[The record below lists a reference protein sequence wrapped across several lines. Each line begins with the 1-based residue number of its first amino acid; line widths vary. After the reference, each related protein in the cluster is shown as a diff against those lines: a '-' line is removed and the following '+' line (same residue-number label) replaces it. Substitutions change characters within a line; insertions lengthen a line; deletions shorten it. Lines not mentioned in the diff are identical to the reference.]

1 MPENTLHA
9 KLQLRNATWKT
20 VTMTDLSHPAP
31 QFSAVD
37 AEKLAKELF
46 GVTASAIALDSERD
60 CNYRLKTETDAGWIL
75 KIVNASEP
83 KVESEFQT
91 ALLHHLANANA
102 KLTVPFLK
110 PSLSGDILASTVAIG
125 GEKHALRLVGWLAG
139 TPLAQVPR
147 TFNLMRNLGRSLG
160 ELDYALQ
167 GFIHPGALRELDW
180 DLRHAGRARTRLHF
194 VRDAG
199 KKALLERFITR
210 FEKSVAPKLPTL
222 RAQVIHNDANDWN
235 VLVDKN
241 DNEKIAGLIDFGDA
255 VHTVLIAEVAI
266 ACAYAA
272 LDMDDPIG
280 AAAALTAGFHE
291 KHPLKP
297 EEIDLLFDLIAMRLV
312 TSVTFSASRHD
323 KTDDNPYLA
332 ISEAPAWRLLEKMDA
347 MNPRFATAILR
358 KACGFDAI
366 DGAGAVR
373 KWVAEN
379 SKSFAPMV
387 RPSPATMNKAIV
399 PYGDATHFM
408 TVASAEQRA
417 TEATQWWDDFC
428 SDNNIELGIGA
439 WGEERTVYTDK
450 AFESLFIEG
459 QRRIHHLGVDLFM
472 PAGTPL
478 YAPLA
483 ATVMSVE
490 IEHEPLGYGG
500 LIKLEHRPEGCPPFV
515 TLWGHMAHE
524 ALERLKPGQQLQ
536 AGDLVGHMGDI
547 HENGGWTPHLHFEMT
562 TDIHL
567 TATEILGVGEAAYL
581 DVWADLFPDVA
592 ALAGIPPET
601 FRKDGYTRAEIIEKR
616 KEILLPNLTISYSEP
631 IKFVRGDGAW
641 LIDNNGRAYLDC
653 FNNVCHIGH
662 AHPEVVDAIARQAAL
677 LNTNTRYLHDN
688 IVNYAE
694 RLTATL
700 PEGLTVASFACSG
713 SEANSLAL
721 RMARTHTGRN
731 EAIVLDW
738 AYHGTTQELIDLSPY
753 KYKRKGGKGRPDHV
767 YEGIIPDSYHAPEDW
782 PIEEHAKRFAQ
793 NIAEHIDKMRAQGRT
808 PAYFLAESIPSVAGQ
823 VFLPEGYLKEVY
835 AMVRAAGGVCIADE
849 VQVGFGRVGSHWW
862 AFEMQDVVPDIVTMG
877 KPIGNG
883 HPMSA
888 VVTTR
893 EVADSFNNGMEYFNT
908 FGGNPVSC
916 AAGLAVL
923 DVIERDKLREN
934 ALDVGNYLLAGFRD
948 MQKRYDIIGDVRGS
962 GLFLGIEL
970 VTDRKTR
977 APATALARLIN
988 DGARQRGILM
998 GTEGPH
1004 DNVLKMRPSMVF
1016 SRANADHLLDV
1027 LSDSFA
1033 AALK

>member
-1 MPENTLHA
+1 
-9 KLQLRNATWKT
+9 
-20 VTMTDLSHPAP
+20 MTDLSHPAP
-31 QFSAVD
+31 QFSAID
-37 AEKLAKELF
+37 AEQLAKDVF
-46 GVTASAIALDSERD
+46 GVEAAASQLDSERD
-60 CNYRLKTETDAGWIL
+60 CNFRLKTGTDADWIL

-91 ALLHHLANANA
+91 ALLDHLSAA
-102 KLTVPFLK
+102 KSPLAVPHLK
-110 PSLSGDILASTVAIG
+110 PSLKGDVLASTSG
-125 GEKHALRLVGWLAG
+125 KSGEKHALRLVGWLPG
-139 TPLAQVPR
+139 TPLAEVTR
-147 TFNLMRNLGRSLG
+147 TFELMRNLGRSLG
-160 ELDYALQ
+160 ELDHALQ
-167 GFIHPGALRELDW
+167 GFIHVGALRDLDW
-180 DLRHAGRARTRLHF
+180 DLRHAGRARDRLHHIE
-194 VRDAG
+194 DAD
-199 KKALLERFITR
+199 KKALLARFITR
-210 FEKSVAPKLPTL
+210 FENFVAPKLAGL

-235 VLVDKN
+235 VLVDN
-241 DNEKIAGLIDFGDA
+241 DNHEKIAGLIDFGDA

-272 LDMDDPIG
+272 LDTQDPIG
-280 AAAALTAGFHE
+280 AAAALTEGFHE
-291 KHPLKP
+291 RYPLQG

-312 TSVTFSASRHD
+312 TSVTFSASRRE
-323 KTDDNPYLA
+323 KTEDNPYLA

-366 DGAGAVR
+366 DGAGAIR
-373 KWVAEN
+373 KWVSDNAN
-379 SKSFAPMV
+379 TFAPIV
-387 RPSPATMNKAIV
+387 RPAPATMTKAIV
-399 PYGDATHFM
+399 PYGDASHFM

-417 TEATQWWDDFC
+417 KEATQWWDDFC
-428 SDNNIELGIGA
+428 SENDIELGIGS
-439 WGEERTVYTDK
+439 WGEKRTVYTDK
-450 AFESLFIEG
+450 AFESRFVDG

-478 YAPLA
+478 YTPLE
-483 ATVMSVE
+483 ATVVSVE

-500 LIKLEHRPEGCPPFV
+500 LVKLEHHPENCPPFV

-524 ALERLKPGQQLQ
+524 ALGRLKPGQKLQ
-536 AGDLVGHMGDI
+536 QGDLVGHMGDI
-547 HENGGWTPHLHFEMT
+547 DENGGWTPHLHFEMT
-562 TDIHL
+562 TDVNL
-567 TATEILGVGEAAYL
+567 TATEIMGVGEAAYL

-592 ALAGIPPET
+592 ELAGIPPET
-601 FRKDGYTRAEIIEKR
+601 FVQDGRTRAEIIERR
-616 KEILLPNLTISYSEP
+616 KEILLPNLSISYSEP
-631 IKFVRGDGAW
+631 IKFVRGEGAW
-641 LIDNNGRAYLDC
+641 LIDDRGRAYLDC

-662 AHPEVVDAIARQAAL
+662 AHPEVVEAIARQAGL

-688 IVNYAE
+688 IVEYAE

-721 RMARTHTGRN
+721 RMARNHTGRN

-753 KYKRKGGKGRPDHV
+753 KYKRKGGKGRPEHV
-767 YEGIIPDSYHAPEDW
+767 YEGTIPDSYRAPQDW
-782 PIEEHAKRFAQ
+782 PFAEHAKRFAQ
-793 NIAEHIDKMRAQGRT
+793 DIAEKIDRMRGQGKA
-808 PAYFLAESIPSVAGQ
+808 PSFFLAESIPSVAGQ

-862 AFEMQDVVPDIVTMG
+862 AFELQDVVPDIVTMG

-893 EVADSFNNGMEYFNT
+893 EIADSFNNGMEYFNT

-923 DVIERDKLREN
+923 NVIERDGLREN
-934 ALDVGNYLLAGFRD
+934 ALEVGNYLIDGFRE
-948 MQKRYDIIGDVRGS
+948 MQQRFEIIGDVRGQ

-970 VTDRKTR
+970 VTDRKTK
-977 APATALARLIN
+977 APATDLARRIN

-1016 SRANADHLLDV
+1016 SRQNADHLLDV
-1027 LSDSFA
+1027 LNDSFVS
-1033 AALK
+1033 ALK